1 MQFVI
6 HTKSIHST
14 IFPSILRNF
23 TARFYNMETL
33 LLIIKVFHVLGFVA
47 WVGGL
52 FYLANIMVYHRR
64 AIDHA
69 TSESHIVPAVFDKI
83 EKGVYKK
90 MCNPAMMLTWTAG
103 IIMLVIHGM
112 DWFKVNLWMHH
123 KLLLLILLTVYHLL
137 LKIQMTKLH
146 QRTHQMTTLQF
157 QFFNAIPVL
166 FLAAIV
172 VLAVFRNSDPL
183 VQPIVV
189 LSMSAALLFIFAKVK
204 QPKKGSNQNNASS

>member
-1 MQFVI
+1 
-6 HTKSIHST
+6 
-14 IFPSILRNF
+14 
-23 TARFYNMETL
+23 METL
-33 LLIIKVFHVLGFVA
+33 LLIIKVFHILGFVA

-83 EKGVYKK
+83 EHGVYRK

-172 VLAVFRNSDPL
+172 VLAIFRNSDPL

-189 LSMSAALLFIFAKVK
+189 LSMSAALLYIFAKVK
-204 QPKKGSNQNNASS
+204 KNKKGSNQNNASS